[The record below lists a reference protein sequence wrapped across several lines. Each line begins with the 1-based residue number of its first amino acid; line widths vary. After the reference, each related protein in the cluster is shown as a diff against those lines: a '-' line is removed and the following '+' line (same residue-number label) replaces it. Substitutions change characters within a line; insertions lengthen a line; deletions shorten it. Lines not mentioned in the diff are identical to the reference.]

1 MFTHSNPAGRG
12 LAEGRGEAVLYPA
25 SSSTARRQVSE
36 ALRAKT
42 EPRLAQCIQPLEDPR
57 WDLFVQAHPRA
68 SVFHS
73 SAWLRALSRTY
84 GYEPV
89 AFTTTRDGQDLQN
102 AMVFCR
108 VESRLT
114 GRRLVSLPFS
124 DHCEPLLDTE
134 DDLEALTAA
143 IEQECRRE
151 QWRYVELRPLAPLAI
166 ATELHHTAVPYTF
179 HQLDL
184 DPDLAT
190 LFQNCHKSST
200 QRKIRRAEREGL
212 TYAEGSSVAL
222 LDQFYRLFVVTR
234 KRHNLPPPPRHW
246 FANLV
251 DSFAGALKIRVAYR
265 QGIPIA
271 AMITLRHKD
280 TLVYKYGCSD
290 ARFHNMGSMHL
301 LYWKAIQDAKAC
313 GLRRFDLGRT
323 DADQQGLITFK
334 SRWGATQSVVTYS
347 RYSLSAQAAHVFDLS
362 AAKWKSRVAKSLL
375 SNLPLEALSLIG
387 QVFYRHIG

>member
-1 MFTHSNPAGRG
+1 M
-12 LAEGRGEAVLYPA
+12 
-25 SSSTARRQVSE
+25 
-36 ALRAKT
+36 

-57 WDLFVQAHPRA
+57 WDSFLQAHPRA

-124 DHCEPLLDTE
+124 DHCEPLLDTD
-134 DDLEALTAA
+134 DDLEVLAAA

-151 QWRYVELRPLAPLAI
+151 QWRYVELRPLAQLAI

-375 SNLPLEALSLIG
+375 SNLPLEALSVIG
-387 QVFYRHIG
+387 RVFYRHIG